1 MKLVGQMNSLW
12 GTASYSPHSHCCLL
26 QASNTLLVPVCVF
39 ANVSHTALLEV
50 KKTLYN
56 QVHSLQYS
64 IYLCNLKGSRRQTPS
79 LPPWATWV
87 LICYL
92 DWGFHLLYAVFF
104 GCRQSWIFSSS
115 AIPPLILCVCVLMA
129 CLWSISEWLPCRA
142 TLQALLPQRIKP
154 ESQAH
159 RENSSSEDRG

>member
-1 MKLVGQMNSLW
+1 MLV
-12 GTASYSPHSHCCLL
+12 
-26 QASNTLLVPVCVF
+26 TLHGSRL
-39 ANVSHTALLEV
+39 

-79 LPPWATWV
+79 LPWATWV

-104 GCRQSWIFSSS
+104 GCRQSWIFSSAAS
-115 AIPPLILCVCVLMA
+115 PPLILCVCVLMV

-159 RENSSSEDRG
+159 RENSSSEDRGEDKRVLQLNHYLVTEFNRTQNSVWHMQCI